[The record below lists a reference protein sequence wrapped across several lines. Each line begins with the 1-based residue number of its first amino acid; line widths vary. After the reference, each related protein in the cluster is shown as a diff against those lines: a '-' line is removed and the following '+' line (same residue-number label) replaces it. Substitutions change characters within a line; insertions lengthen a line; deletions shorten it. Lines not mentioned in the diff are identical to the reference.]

1 MYLTTEQKQEI
12 FKKHGGAATNTGS
25 VEGQIALF
33 TERILH
39 LTQHVKA
46 HHNDKFTN
54 RALVNLVGK
63 RKKLLEYLKEK
74 DIERYRN
81 ILKEL
86 GLRK

>member
-1 MYLTTEQKQEI
+1 MYLTAEQKQEI
-12 FKKHGGAATNTGS
+12 FKNHGGAATNTGR

>member
-1 MYLTTEQKQEI
+1 MYLTAEQKQEI

-46 HHNDKFTN
+46 HHNDKFTS
-54 RALVNLVGK
+54 RALVILVDK
-63 RKKLLEYLKEK
+63 RKEVLEYLKEK

>member
-1 MYLTTEQKQEI
+1 MYLTAEQKQDI

-33 TERILH
+33 TARILH